1 MPYAHFYVWK
11 DALMYLEF
19 FGLTD
24 RPFKNTPD
32 PAFFYSSKNHRK
44 VLATLSQ
51 AIHDRCGLILLTGEI
66 GTGKTTI
73 CHNIAGLTG
82 LDSCYLYN
90 PLVTELEFLTK
101 INSDLGISCESS
113 SGNELLCALRDHLE
127 RQCDAGQVVVIF
139 VDEAHRLAVGLLEQ
153 ILILSNLQ
161 RSESQLLQIV
171 LSGQPELLGI
181 LRHPRLASLNQRI
194 GVRCHLWGMNR
205 SDTFRYINHRLD
217 KAGCTIHPLF
227 TPGSL
232 EAIWRASRGTPRLI
246 NQLCDRALTEAYNR
260 GKKRIAVAE
269 VHRLSKDP
277 LYRSLYGS
285 TGMRWS
291 WKAAL
296 SCVAIGLVLGG
307 AFMFTGRIQQKKA
320 GESSTGSIELAAL
333 TSQQSEAE
341 PVIQDISRAVPTTP
355 PAVIREVPARRQ
367 PEATGDAAPGQKS
380 VPILANTML
389 DSEIIEDQIQESLA
403 RSGSTAL
410 PDIKLSAIAWDENQ
424 ARRLVVINDKILHE
438 GEFIGEVRVLRVH
451 PEHVVLLYRN
461 EHVIKRI
468 HAEQ

>member
-1 MPYAHFYVWK
+1 
-11 DALMYLEF
+11 MYLEF

-24 RPFKNTPD
+24 KPFKNTPD

-51 AIHDRCGLILLTGEI
+51 AIHDRSGLILLTGEI

-73 CHNIAGLTG
+73 CHNIAGLAG

-101 INSDLGISCESS
+101 INSDLGIFSESS
-113 SGNELLCALRDHLE
+113 SGNELLDALRGHLE
-127 RQCDAGQVVVIF
+127 RQCDAGRVVVIF
-139 VDEAHRLAVGLLEQ
+139 VDEAHRLGVGLLEQ

-161 RSESQLLQIV
+161 RSEAQLLQIV
-171 LSGQPELLGI
+171 LSGQPELLGM

-217 KAGCTIHPLF
+217 KAGCTIHPVF

-246 NQLCDRALTEAYNR
+246 NQLCDRALAEAYHR
-260 GKKRIAVAE
+260 GKKRIGSTE
-269 VHRLSKDP
+269 VHRVSKDP

-296 SCVAIGLVLGG
+296 ACVAIGLVLGS
-307 AFMFTGRIQQKKA
+307 AVLFTGRIQPKRV
-320 GESSTGSIELAAL
+320 GESPTASIDLPAL
-333 TSQQSEAE
+333 ISQRSETE
-341 PVIQDISRAVPTTP
+341 PAIQGVSGAVPAIP
-355 PAVIREVPARRQ
+355 PPLVREVSAKRQ
-367 PEATGDAAPGQKS
+367 PEATGDTTLGEKS
-380 VPILANTML
+380 VPILANAIL
-389 DSEIIEDQIQESLA
+389 DSGIIEDQIQESLV

-410 PDIKLSAIAWDENQ
+410 PGIKLSAIAWDDNQ

-438 GEFIGEVRVLRVH
+438 GEFFGEARVLRIH

-461 EHVIKRI
+461 EHVIKKIR
-468 HAEQ
+468 AEQ